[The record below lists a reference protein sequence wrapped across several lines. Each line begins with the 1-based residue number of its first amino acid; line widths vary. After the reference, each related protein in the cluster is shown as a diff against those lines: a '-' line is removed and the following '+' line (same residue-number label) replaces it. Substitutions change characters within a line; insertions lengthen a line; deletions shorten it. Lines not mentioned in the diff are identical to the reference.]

1 MHMKMK
7 NSIHLIAFSM
17 LAALIACESGQNAE
31 TQAPAKAPPK
41 LVKVMTVAPRAMTE
55 RLELPGTL
63 QAENVANV
71 LSTAEGKISR
81 LLVREGDAVS
91 KDAVVATISPL
102 IREDIINSARL
113 QVEAKKEALAQQPND
128 PALQKE
134 LQQAEQDYR
143 FALQQYREVPVTS
156 PISGVISQRWIDLGD
171 MVPAKQKLF
180 EIQSS
185 GRLRVEVPVS
195 ELDLRKLKMGQ
206 SVQIDADACPEKI
219 FRGHISRIHPQIDN
233 QTRNGLVEVRLL
245 DPCPNL
251 KSGMFVRATFVL
263 RQLENAVAIP
273 AEALIERPQAQT
285 CFVVN
290 DEQAHERPLQT
301 GLVEKGWVEIRSGL
315 SAGEVVVVEGQQQL
329 KEGTPVKIQSEG
341 KGKKAN

>member
-1 MHMKMK
+1 MKK
-7 NSIHLIAFSM
+7 SILLLTFSM
-17 LAALIACESGQNAE
+17 LATLIACQSGQNAE
-31 TQAPAKAPPK
+31 TKAPPQTPAK
-41 LVKVMTVAPRAMTE
+41 LVKVITVAPRMMTE

-71 LSTAEGKISR
+71 LATAEGKISR

-91 KDAVVATISPL
+91 KDAVVVTISPL

-113 QVEAKKEALAQQPND
+113 QVEAKKEALARQPED
-128 PALQKE
+128 PVLQKM
-134 LQQAEQDYR
+134 LQQAEQDNR

-185 GRLRVEVPVS
+185 GRLRVETPVS
-195 ELDLRKLKMGQ
+195 ELDLRKLQMGQ

-219 FRGHISRIHPQIDN
+219 FHGQISRIHPQIDN

-245 DPCPNL
+245 DPCVNL
-251 KSGMFVRATFVL
+251 RSGMFVRATFVL
-263 RQLENAVAIP
+263 RQLENALAIP
-273 AEALIERPQAQT
+273 MEALIERPQAQT

-290 DEQAHERPLQT
+290 DEQAHERTLQT
-301 GLVEKGWVEIRSGL
+301 GLVERGWVEIRSGL
-315 SAGEVVVVEGQQQL
+315 NAGELVVIEGQQQL
-329 KEGTPVKIQSEG
+329 KEGTQVKIQSEAKGG
-341 KGKKAN
+341 KTD

>member
-1 MHMKMK
+1 MSR
-7 NSIHLIAFSM
+7 NIGPIIIVL
-17 LAALIACESGQNAE
+17 LAGWLLQCGAPVEQGKTNSGQ
-31 TQAPAKAPPK
+31 APKTPAK
-41 LVKVMTVAPRAMTE
+41 LVKAITVAPRTMTE

-71 LSTAEGKISR
+71 LSTAEGKVSQ

-91 KDAVVATISPL
+91 KDAMVATISPL

-113 QVEAKKEALAQQPND
+113 QVEAKKEAQARQPDD

-134 LQQAEQDYR
+134 LQQAEQDYQ
-143 FALQQYREVPVTS
+143 FARQQYREAPVTS
-156 PISGVISQRWIDLGD
+156 PISGVISQRWIDVGD

-195 ELDLRKLKMGQ
+195 ELDLRKLELGQ
-206 SVQIDADACPEKI
+206 RVRIDADACPEKK
-219 FRGHISRIHPQIDN
+219 FSGQISRIHPQIDN

-251 KSGMFVRATFVL
+251 RAGMFVRATFVL
-263 RQLENAVAIP
+263 RQLENTITIP
-273 AEALIERPQAQT
+273 LEALIERPQAQT

-290 DEQAHERPLQT
+290 DEQAHERTLQT
-301 GLVEKGWVEIRSGL
+301 GLVERGWVAIRSGL
-315 SAGEVVVVEGQQQL
+315 SAGDLVVVEGQQQL

-341 KGKKAN
+341 KIRKTD